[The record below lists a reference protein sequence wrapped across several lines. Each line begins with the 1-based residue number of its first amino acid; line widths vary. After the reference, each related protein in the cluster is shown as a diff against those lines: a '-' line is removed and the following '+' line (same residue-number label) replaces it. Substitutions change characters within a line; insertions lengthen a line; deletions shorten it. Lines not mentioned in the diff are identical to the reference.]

1 MKETPPLAA
10 KRYDR
15 NGGMTMSRIRR
26 RVCGVAALLAVGAA
40 WYCGECVAWGSM
52 RLAFG
57 AVMICASIAAC
68 LLACWLGGFFDD

>member
-1 MKETPPLAA
+1 
-10 KRYDR
+10 
-15 NGGMTMSRIRR
+15 MSRIRR
-26 RVCGVAALLAVGAA
+26 RVCGVAALVSVGAA